1 MLKRIISAA
10 LISAAAISL
19 AACGRGTSA
28 DDRNTLR
35 QEKALQ
41 QASVTVGIAN
51 ITNFT
56 EKGLANKILE
66 LRDQPNLATFTY
78 VQGIDGTL
86 KCLGHSIGFGL
97 PYSAQTT
104 SPQKLVA
111 EYAHYPDGTTSS
123 AATIQTMPQPEPNGL
138 FMPDSADGTWVILV
152 NEADGKPFVLYVEPK
167 ITVSPVA
174 LFGPAIA
181 QPCK

>member
-1 MLKRIISAA
+1 MKTVFILSALSAA
-10 LISAAAISL
+10 LLLSACNDPPS
-19 AACGRGTSA
+19 S
-28 DDRNTLR
+28 DDKQQQREETMLN
-35 QEKALQ
+35 
-41 QASVTVGIAN
+41 QASQSVGIAN

-56 EKGLANKILE
+56 EKALANKILE

-104 SPQKLVA
+104 SSQKLVA
-111 EYAHYPDGTTSS
+111 EWPRHSDGSTSGTLYAG
-123 AATIQTMPQPEPNGL
+123 QMPQAEPNGL
-138 FMPDSADGTWVILV
+138 FMPDSAEGTWVILV
-152 NEADGKPFVLYVEPK
+152 DPASGKPFILYVEPR

-174 LFGPAIA
+174 LHGTAVSEA
-181 QPCK
+181 CA